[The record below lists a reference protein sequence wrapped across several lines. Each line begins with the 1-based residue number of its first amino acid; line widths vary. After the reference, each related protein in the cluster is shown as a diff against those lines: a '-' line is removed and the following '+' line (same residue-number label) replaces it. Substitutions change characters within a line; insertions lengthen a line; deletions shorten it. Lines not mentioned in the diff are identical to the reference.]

1 MQIRPGQYVLE
12 IGAGAGRF
20 TQILARLGVR
30 IVVADLSEVELEMNL
45 QHANQYNFASAI
57 EAWVQMH
64 ICDMARF
71 APESFDCVV
80 AYGSPLGY
88 VLDQRDK
95 ALAECL
101 CVLKRD
107 GLLILSV
114 ASL

>member
-1 MQIRPGQYVLE
+1 V
-12 IGAGAGRF
+12 
-20 TQILARLGVR
+20 LARLGVR
-30 IVVADLSEVELEMNL
+30 IVVADLSQVQLEMNL
-45 QHANQYNFASAI
+45 QHANQYDFASAI

-80 AYGSPLGY
+80 AYGSLLGY

-101 CVLKRD
+101 CVLKRERN
-107 GLLILSV
+107 GMSFC
-114 ASL
+114 AWKWKPARKENHGT